1 MKNSTYNT
9 GRTVTIN
16 LDTLGNAALWQ
27 IFQILTDGTGDT
39 FYGNEEEASP
49 AADPDAACE
58 IFLHAAETANDR
70 AAGADA
76 AQRAWLQEMVA
87 EYTEIFETNPAD
99 DLRKRLDITY
109 NSGAAPA
116 EEERD
121 AYTLPADDARAEQ
134 IEQIIT
140 RAGLDVSL
148 ICNTNAGG
156 YTHNVT
162 LLGDADDIETLLE
175 EITRE
180 IGPDDD
186 ANEEEPTADGAGDIY
201 DRLVAAWRADANEDL
216 DAALEAN
223 ARDTNN
229 DPNNLYRAGVF
240 AGLAEA
246 AAWMIYSR
254 GTCPDDINAINAAIY
269 KAYGVAW

>member
-9 GRTVTIN
+9 GRKVTIS
-16 LDTLGNAALWQ
+16 LDNLGNAALWQ
-27 IFQILTDGTGDT
+27 IFQILTDGTGNT

-58 IFLHAAETANDR
+58 VFLHIAETADDR
-70 AAGADA
+70 ADGADPV
-76 AQRAWLQEMVA
+76 QKLFLQGIKE
-87 EYTEIFETNPAD
+87 EYKEIFETNPAD
-99 DLRKRLDITY
+99 DLRERLERH
-109 NSGAAPA
+109 AADA
-116 EEERD
+116 GEECD

-134 IEQIIT
+134 IEQIIS
-140 RAGLDVSL
+140 RDSLDVNL

-175 EITRE
+175 EITE
-180 IGPDDD
+180 ELG
-186 ANEEEPTADGAGDIY
+186 ATEEEPEEDNRTGLEMYLDM
-201 DRLVAAWRADANEDL
+201 AAQAYLDDPANENL

-223 ARDTNN
+223 AKETKR

-246 AAWMIYSR
+246 AAWGIYSR
-254 GTCPDDINAINAAIY
+254 QEITGDADDINAITAAVY
-269 KAYGVAW
+269 RAYGVAW